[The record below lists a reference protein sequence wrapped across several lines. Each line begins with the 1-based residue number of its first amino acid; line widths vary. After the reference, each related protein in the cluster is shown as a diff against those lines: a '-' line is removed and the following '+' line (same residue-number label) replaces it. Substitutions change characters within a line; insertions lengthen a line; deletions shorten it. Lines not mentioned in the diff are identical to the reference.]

1 MNNDVQKI
9 ECWNCG
15 SEIIQYYDETYK
27 GNRGRCSVC
36 GVNFPLD

>member
-1 MNNDVQKI
+1 MNNDVQKT

-15 SEIIQYYDETYK
+15 AEIIEYYDENYK
-27 GNRGRCSVC
+27 GRRGRCSIC

>member
-15 SEIIQYYDETYK
+15 AEIIEYYDENYK
-27 GNRGRCSVC
+27 GRRGRCPVC